1 MATPNS
7 PLPALDEQQRY
18 TVEESLRYLRTS
30 RATLYRLV
38 AENKKNPAHGIKTI
52 TQGRRRYLPGSE
64 LKRMSS
70 VLSAEVAS

>member
-7 PLPALDEQQRY
+7 PLPALDVHQRY

-30 RATLYRLV
+30 RATLY
-38 AENKKNPAHGIKTI
+38 KQISDGTIKTL

-64 LKRMSS
+64 LARMSS
-70 VLSAEVAS
+70 VPSAEAAA